1 MQDYKK
7 KYSERGTVYLERTE
21 TPFLKKDLNI
31 LEDCCN
37 KVKKEFIQIGDAGE
51 SNHLWV
57 GRFMSDKDRP
67 RILNKNLSKHV
78 IGILDNNKVKNFVK
92 DIIGFDYEIFI
103 RRIQFNNIE
112 KDCFIGHH
120 LDTDSNPDYLCA
132 CVIQLGKDYS
142 GGFYRVYQKNNSH
155 IDYKS
160 NYQSLIISDCNYPHE
175 VTKVTNGSRQ
185 SLVFFFSGHDKKNRR
200 KYNEL

>member
-1 MQDYKK
+1 MKSYQKRYLSK
-7 KYSERGTVYLERTE
+7 GTVYLESTK
-21 TPFLKKDLNI
+21 TPFLKKELGV

-51 SNHLWV
+51 ANYLWV

-67 RILNKNLSKHV
+67 RILNKHLAEQVVK
-78 IGILDNNKVKNFVK
+78 ILDHKKIKKFVK
-92 DIIGFDYEIFI
+92 EIINYENDIFI
-103 RRIQFNNIE
+103 RRIQFNSIE

-132 CVIQLGKDYS
+132 CVIQLGKNYN
-142 GGFYRVYQKNNSH
+142 GGLYRVYQGNNSF

-160 NYQSLIISDCNYPHE
+160 NYQSLIISDCNFPHE
-175 VTKVTNGSRQ
+175 VTKVENGSRQ
-185 SLVFFFSGHDKKNRR
+185 SLVFFFSGHSKKNRR
-200 KYNEL
+200 RYNEL